1 MTTGLDEIDTRIH
14 DLAERENECH
24 GLFDQIKNGNGE
36 NSSRY
41 ITLRD
46 SCNELRREIFRTAMS
61 AGLTRERI
69 KAEITEA
76 RNKANRNKTK

>member
-1 MTTGLDEIDTRIH
+1 MTTGLDEIDNRIH
-14 DLAERENECH
+14 DLAEREYECH

-36 NSSRY
+36 NSPRY
-41 ITLRD
+41 IALRD

-76 RNKANRNKTK
+76 RNKTNRNKTK